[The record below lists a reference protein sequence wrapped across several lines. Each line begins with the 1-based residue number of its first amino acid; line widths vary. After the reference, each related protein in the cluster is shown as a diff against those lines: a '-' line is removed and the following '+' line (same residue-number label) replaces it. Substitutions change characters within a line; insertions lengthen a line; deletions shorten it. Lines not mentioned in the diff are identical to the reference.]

1 MVYKDG
7 MEIDMSNGKL
17 GRFFLIYILLS
28 ILSMIIVIK
37 GLVRGGY

>member
-37 GLVRGGY
+37 ALVRGGY